1 MHDTFNASR
10 IQQQLHAQFRKQITA
25 GIPDCSLFSLTLECS
40 DLHLR
45 GLPPLPAPYLY
56 WARPDRD
63 LQQLGLGEAWRTTA
77 SGTQR
82 FDTLSNA
89 LRQLERNWQ
98 RVHQPGSPGP
108 SPGVF
113 CALAFAPDDP
123 MTACWEGLPNSI
135 LFVPQLLLRSE
146 AGQTSLTF
154 SCAGNE
160 LQQAEA
166 VLSNWSGLIKQLCQA
181 ISISK
186 KPHEEDSQK
195 AVRVTPQTDTSWT
208 ESVQRAIA
216 SIKSGRLDK
225 VVTARRV
232 RLEASGSFE
241 AAKILSRLARLYP
254 SCLLLAIK
262 LGANTVVSATPER
275 LATLRNRSIRC
286 DALGGT
292 AGRSQDPGRDRKL
305 ALRLL
310 NSRKARHEHALV
322 VKSIQS
328 ALEPLC
334 HELALPDTPVL
345 VKLRNL
351 QHLWTGIKGTLRTGV
366 SLLDAAR
373 RLHPTP
379 AVAGTPTDTAC
390 QWLQDHE
397 NLARGWYSGIVGW
410 LQANGD
416 GELSVLLRCA
426 VLQGRSAELFAG
438 AGIVADSDP
447 QAELQET
454 EIKLRAMLEAMQE
467 TAGPTATPLTN
478 SKVGQRVGHS

>member
-1 MHDTFNASR
+1 MHDTFDATR
-10 IQQQLHAQFRKQITA
+10 LQKQLQAQFRKQFNN
-25 GIPDCSLFSLTLECS
+25 GIPACSLYSLTLECPG
-40 DLHLR
+40 LHLTN
-45 GLPPLPAPYLY
+45 LPPLPAPYFY

-63 LQQLGLGEAWRTTA
+63 LQQLGLGEAWRSTS

-98 RVHQPGSPGP
+98 RSHQSGSPGP
-108 SPGVF
+108 GPGVF
-113 CALAFAPDDP
+113 CTLAFAPDDP

-135 LFVPQLLLRSE
+135 LFVPRLLLRSE
-146 AGQTSLTF
+146 TGQTSLTF
-154 SCAGNE
+154 TCSGKE
-160 LQQAEA
+160 LQHADA
-166 VLSNWSGLIKQLCQA
+166 VLSDWSGLIKQLCRAVSAPETPQEE
-181 ISISK
+181 ISHQVI
-186 KPHEEDSQK
+186 
-195 AVRVTPQTDTSWT
+195 RVTPQADTSWT
-208 ESVQRAIA
+208 EAVQKALS
-216 SIKSGRLDK
+216 SIKSGQLDK
-225 VVTARRV
+225 VVTARRIRV
-232 RLEASGSFE
+232 EASRSFE
-241 AAKILSRLARLYP
+241 ATKILSRLARLYP

-262 LGANTVVSATPER
+262 LGGNTVVSATPER
-275 LATLRNRSIRC
+275 LVGLCDRSIRC

-292 AGRSQDPGRDRKL
+292 TGRSQEPGRDRQL
-305 ALRLL
+305 ASRLL
-310 NSRKARHEHALV
+310 NSRKTQHEHALV
-322 VKSIQS
+322 VKSIQA

-334 HELALPDTPVL
+334 RQLDLPDPPAV

-351 QHLWTGIKGTLRTGV
+351 QHLWTPIKGTLRTGV

-379 AVAGTPTDTAC
+379 AVAGTPTATAC
-390 QWLQDHE
+390 RWLQDHE

-454 EIKLRAMLEAMQE
+454 EIKLRAMLEALQE
-467 TAGPTATPLTN
+467 TAEQPATPSTHPPARQQAGL
-478 SKVGQRVGHS
+478 S

>member
-1 MHDTFNASR
+1 MHDTFDASR
-10 IQQQLHAQFRKQITA
+10 LQQQLHAQFRKQLTA
-25 GIPDCSLFSLTLECS
+25 GIPACSLFSLTLECP

-45 GLPPLPAPYLY
+45 NLPPLPAPYLY

-77 SGTQR
+77 SGPQR

-89 LRQLERNWQ
+89 LRQLECNWQ
-98 RVHQPGSPGP
+98 RGHPPGSPGP
-108 SPGVF
+108 GPGVF
-113 CALAFAPDDP
+113 CALAFAPDDS
-123 MTACWEGLPNSI
+123 MTTCWEGLPNSI
-135 LFVPQLLLRSE
+135 LFVPRILLRSE

-154 SCAGNE
+154 TCTGKE

-166 VLSNWSGLIKQLCQA
+166 VLSDWSGLIKQLCQA
-181 ISISK
+181 VSASQ
-186 KPHEEDSQK
+186 KPTGEDSQQ

-208 ESVQRAIA
+208 EAVQRAID
-216 SIKSGRLDK
+216 SIKSGQLDK

-232 RLEASGSFE
+232 RLEASRSFE
-241 AAKILSRLARLYP
+241 ATKILSRLARLYP

-262 LGANTVVSATPER
+262 LGGNTVISATPER

-292 AGRSQDPGRDRKL
+292 TSRSQDSGRDRQL

-310 NSRKARHEHALV
+310 NSHKTQHEHALV
-322 VKSIQS
+322 VKSIQA

-334 HELALPDTPVL
+334 RQLALPDTPAV

-351 QHLWTGIKGTLRTGV
+351 QHLWTGIKGTLRSGV

-379 AVAGTPTDTAC
+379 AVAGTPTATAC
-390 QWLQDHE
+390 RWLQDHE

-410 LQANGD
+410 LQPNGD

-467 TAGPTATPLTN
+467 DAGRTATPLT
-478 SKVGQRVGHS
+478 SSQAGQQAGHS